1 MPPKE
6 CRWDFEEKHDVLR
19 QFIMNR
25 HPENCEYRSRVREQ
39 SGLEIAD
46 CLLLAAI
53 TGTSGTGLCIVGRG
67 ACESCCA
74 TFPPT
79 SDDFNPVL
87 ASLLYKVAGTVVEL
101 GGVPGCSVNE
111 AEKLQW
117 RAEATL
123 SSHVAAKAGTVACDV
138 VLCCDEST
146 SQTDRAVQSVLDQK
160 GADVFLH
167 LVDDG
172 GGGAEIV
179 GRYAG
184 LNHVFSYTNPIRRGA
199 LRTLHELLPR
209 LRSSYVAVQD
219 PCTVSVPERLRSAVS
234 MIEAYGAE
242 ILAAPVK
249 TPSGLIFPQRPRTEY
264 RRYLPLQSL
273 VCRRASL
280 VDMGGIADRP
290 IDADAELIYR
300 AFSEDRRIVLAED
313 PAVESMTPLDA
324 GLLGAPPRYEVRFG
338 ALRHHAIGFAQE
350 SIACDVVLPFR
361 GHVEFLRESLP
372 SVLDQ
377 NGAETI
383 VHLIDDATPGG
394 ADELLRYWGSHPRVR
409 TYRNSRNLG
418 QFVSFNNVFP
428 YLETDLIAIQDA
440 DDISLPHRLHLAG
453 NLLRLADADFFGGR
467 FQTFEHREAPQTLDE
482 SIAAADHGRVEK
494 PPYWASE
501 YPRRYERIHFLQNT
515 TAVMKRGAFESL
527 RGFSDYGDVE
537 RNKCGLD
544 TEFFV
549 RAHHAG
555 YRFALT
561 QDVVVRYRWHKKSAT
576 RNAQT
581 GWGTEPR
588 YWSSAE
594 NERRFKLFHRGPFD
608 ARAFGSL
615 YQSSGMTQRITW

>member
-1 MPPKE
+1 
-6 CRWDFEEKHDVLR
+6 
-19 QFIMNR
+19 MNR
-25 HPENCEYRSRVREQ
+25 HLEHCEYRFRVREQ
-39 SGLEIAD
+39 SGLEVAD
-46 CLLLAAI
+46 CLLLETI
-53 TGTSGTGLCIVGRG
+53 TGVNVTGLCTVRKST
-67 ACESCCA
+67 CESCCA
-74 TFPPT
+74 SFPPT
-79 SDDFNPVL
+79 SDEFNPVL
-87 ASLLYKVAGTVVEL
+87 ASLLYKVASTVVEL
-101 GGVPGCSVNE
+101 GGVPGCNVKD
-111 AEKLQW
+111 AGQLLL
-117 RAEATL
+117 RAEAKL
-123 SSHVAAKAGTVACDV
+123 SSSLTPRAGTVACDV
-138 VLCCDEST
+138 VICCDDCT
-146 SQTDRAVQSVLDQK
+146 SQTERAVQSVLNQQ
-160 GADVFLH
+160 GVDVFFH

-179 GRYAG
+179 GRYSG
-184 LNHVFSYTNPIRRGA
+184 LNQVFTYANPIPRGA
-199 LRTLHELLPR
+199 LRMVHDLLPR

-219 PCTVSVPERLRSAVS
+219 PGTVSTPERLQTAVS
-234 MIEAYGAE
+234 MLEAYGAE

-249 TPSGLIFPQRPRTEY
+249 TPSGLIFPERPRPQY

-290 IDADAELIYR
+290 NDADAELIFR
-300 AFSEDRRIVLAED
+300 AFREDRKIVFAEE
-313 PAVESMTPLDA
+313 PAVECVIPLDA
-324 GLLGAPPRYEVRFG
+324 GVLGSPPHYEVRFG

-361 GHVEFLRESLP
+361 GHLEFVQESLP
-372 SVLDQ
+372 SVLEQD
-377 NGAETI
+377 GAETI

-428 YLETDLIAIQDA
+428 YLESDLIAIQDA
-440 DDISLPHRLHLAG
+440 DDISLPHRLCLAG
-453 NLLRLADADFFGGR
+453 NHLRLADADFFGGR
-467 FQTFEHREAPQTLDE
+467 FETFEHPEVGQTVGKSNSPTEQLP
-482 SIAAADHGRVEK
+482 VEK

-515 TAVMKRGAFESL
+515 TAVMRRAAFESL

-615 YQSSGMTQRITW
+615 HQSSGLTHKITW